1 MGNDSMNRSFL
12 TEEAKTDINKLLDS
26 NGASGGK
33 FIIYQTSETTVDKT
47 KDEIINAVNS
57 GKDVILAVRG
67 AGGGNIANV
76 HYCPLSICS
85 RNIIG
90 NEYVPTG
97 DICYDGGVPLQFIDI
112 LNPSNSETI
121 TQQENKITIINWLL
135 DLNTMQLIHKILL
148 TK

>member
-1 MGNDSMNRSFL
+1 MGNDSINRSYL

-26 NGASGGK
+26 GGGK
-33 FIIYQTSETTVDKT
+33 FIIYQTSENTVDKT
-47 KDEIINAVNS
+47 KDEIINAIYS

-85 RNIIG
+85 RSIVG

-97 DICYDGGVPLQFIDI
+97 DIHYYNVPLQFIDI
-112 LNPSNSETI
+112 FNPSDSETI
-121 TQQENKITIINWLL
+121 TQQENRITIINWLL
-135 DLNTMQLIHKILL
+135 NLNTMQLIHKILF

>member
-33 FIIYQTSETTVDKT
+33 FIIYQTSGNTVDKT

-57 GKDVILAVRG
+57 GKDVILVVRG
-67 AGGGNIANV
+67 DGGGSSANV
-76 HYCPLSICS
+76 HYCPLSTCS
-85 RNIIG
+85 RSFVG

-97 DICYDGGVPLQFIDI
+97 DITFINVPLQFIDI
-112 LNPSNSETI
+112 FNPTAGETI

-135 DLNTMQLIHKILL
+135 DLNTMQLTYKILL